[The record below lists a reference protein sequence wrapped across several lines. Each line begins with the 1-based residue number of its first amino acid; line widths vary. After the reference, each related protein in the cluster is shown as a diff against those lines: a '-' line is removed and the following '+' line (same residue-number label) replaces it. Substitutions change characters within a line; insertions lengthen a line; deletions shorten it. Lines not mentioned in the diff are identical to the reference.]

1 MGIVFTK
8 EEMGTCSMTG
18 ETSNFQKNKC
28 DLAPIEKKQLDPAVR
43 DALIG
48 NLFLIKIMNFFQ
60 FCL

>member
-8 EEMGTCSMTG
+8 EEMGTCSITG

-28 DLAPIEKKQLDPAVR
+28 DLAMEKKQLDPVVR
-43 DALIG
+43 DALIS

-60 FCL
+60 FYF